1 MKPDTGTRYMGF
13 EAVKKNLDPAYDYLV
28 FQFPTSSSRASVA
41 QDISNVLAN
50 LVDSPLESQLCL
62 DRERDAWLLVIR
74 IDPAEWTETEEQ
86 LLAARLPARVIYY
99 RFKKPA
105 RNQRR

>member
-1 MKPDTGTRYMGF
+1 MEPDTDTRYMGF

-28 FQFPTSSSRASVA
+28 FQFPASASGASVT
-41 QDISNVLAN
+41 QDVSSILTE
-50 LVDSPLESQLCL
+50 LVAAPLESQLCL

-74 IDPAEWTETEEQ
+74 IDPVEWTETEEQ
-86 LLAARLPARVIYY
+86 LLAARLPAQVMYY

-105 RNQRR
+105 HD